1 MITRNEIREI
11 EVKEVFFKILEDK
24 IRYLVSSETALQLLN
39 CVEFAYEHLIAPNE
53 TKLNSVE
60 LMLGLEREYDD
71 LMMDISAYDLE
82 LVKQIEKEVYDA
94 GAKEI
99 KQAKEAAKM
108 LKEVDKMSKRLKSAY
123 EPSRKN
129 LTNN

>member
-11 EVKEVFFKILEDK
+11 EVKEVFFKILEEK
-24 IRYLVSSETALQLLN
+24 IRYLVSSETALQVLN
-39 CVEFAYEHLIAPNE
+39 YVEFAYENLIAPNE

-60 LMLGLEREYDD
+60 LMLGLELEYDN

-82 LVKQIEKEVYDA
+82 LVKEIEKEVWDT

-99 KQAKEAAKM
+99 KLAKEAEKM
-108 LKEVDKMSKRLKSAY
+108 LKEVDKMSKRLVSSY
-123 EPSRKN
+123 EPSRKK
-129 LTNN
+129 TYE